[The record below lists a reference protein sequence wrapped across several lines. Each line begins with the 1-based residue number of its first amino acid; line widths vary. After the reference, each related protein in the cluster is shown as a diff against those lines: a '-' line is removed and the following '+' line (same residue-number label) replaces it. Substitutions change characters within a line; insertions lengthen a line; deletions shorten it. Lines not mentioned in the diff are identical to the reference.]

1 MEVFA
6 VKTSTLLQQPFN
18 IILQLDRKLVLSGC
32 IHIYLL
38 GATGSQ
44 RPETARKR
52 ERERGSQREAG
63 NKHLPTDK
71 LTGVKTLCK
80 TVPKGRSRK
89 FCIIGMLLESL
100 RSFLTQQTRGGS
112 NKKFYFDGNLIKTR
126 QERGKRKSCQCRAFC
141 TDYRTSS
148 KHTSAKYFQQGL
160 ILSTIAY
167 IMSFWFTWNL
177 VLIFESSLDVLGYTL
192 DFISLYS
199 FYVWPPAWWI
209 NSRLYSSTRPYL
221 TCVVQL
227 WPMCWILGILFSRIM
242 PYSFPV
248 LVSTF
253 ISRNEEVAEGP
264 MASF

>member
-1 MEVFA
+1 
-6 VKTSTLLQQPFN
+6 
-18 IILQLDRKLVLSGC
+18 
-32 IHIYLL
+32 
-38 GATGSQ
+38 
-44 RPETARKR
+44 
-52 ERERGSQREAG
+52 
-63 NKHLPTDK
+63 
-71 LTGVKTLCK
+71 
-80 TVPKGRSRK
+80 
-89 FCIIGMLLESL
+89 MLLESL

-112 NKKFYFDGNLIKTR
+112 NQKFYFDGNLIKTR
-126 QERGKRKSCQCRAFC
+126 QERGKRKSLPVPCFLHRLGQAVN
-141 TDYRTSS
+141 TQ
-148 KHTSAKYFQQGL
+148 SAKYLQQGF

-264 MASF
+264 MAYF